1 MTKIQKTDHFY
12 LVDGS
17 GYIFRAYYALPPLTR
32 KIDGLPTGAVSGFC
46 SMLFKL
52 LEDSKSNQNLQKPTH
67 FAVIFDSARKTFRNE
82 IYKDYKANRSE
93 APDDLAPQFDYIR
106 ESVLAFNLPSVE
118 LINYEADD
126 LIATYVEKILK
137 AGAKVTI
144 VSSDKDLMQLFKKDV
159 RIFDP
164 MKNKFISVEDV
175 KNKFGVDPS
184 KVVDV
189 QALAGDSSDNVPGV
203 PGIGVKTAAE
213 LINKYGN
220 LEKLLKSTSEIKQ
233 NKRRETLIQNQDK
246 ALISKKLVIL
256 KNDAPVNRDL
266 SEFRLKEIDKEKLYK
281 FLRDMEF
288 NRLLSSAISAYGEPN
303 LTGIKNDKYNN
314 RDSSNNQKSI
324 SKKNYSLITDPEQ
337 INNWIKEAEETG
349 EIAIDTETNSLDP
362 HQADLVGIS
371 LSSKIGKACY
381 IPIGHKSGKC
391 IDKEVVL
398 KKLKPLLEDPSI
410 KKIGQNIKFDF
421 ILLFK
426 NGIKISSMEDTML
439 MSYVLD
445 SGKNRHNMDTL
456 SEIHLEHKTI
466 SFKDLVGSGKKEI
479 NFSDVEIEKAKN
491 YAAEDA
497 DVTFRLYKKFYKS
510 LRDEKLVNIYEIFE
524 KPMIEIL
531 AYMEIEGI
539 KIDKNFLKTLS
550 DKFSKKIDKLQAQVF
565 KISKKEFNIASP
577 KQLGEVLY
585 NDLKIAD
592 LKKTKKGSFAT
603 SASVLEDLAFKGY
616 EFPQLVL
623 DWRQISKLKNTYSDS
638 LPEHINIKTNRV
650 HTSFLLA
657 ATNTGRLAS
666 SDPNLQNI
674 PIKSEDGK
682 DIRKAFVAK
691 KDHVLISAD
700 YNQIE
705 MRILA
710 DLANVRELK
719 KAFKNDEDIH
729 SLTASQIFN
738 IDIKKVS
745 QDQRRKA
752 KAINFGIIYG
762 ISQYGLAKQIN
773 VSNFEAEKF
782 LKSYFTKFPEIKDYM
797 DQTIKFC
804 RKSGYVSNIFGRR
817 SHFTSIND
825 KNYNIRNF
833 QERAAINAPI
843 QGSASEIMRLAMI
856 RLHKKLNDKK
866 NQNTKMLLQIHDEL
880 IFETPKIEVKTVS
893 KMIIDEM
900 SSVVSSDFHTFS
912 IPLTVDLNSGS
923 NWGALH

>member
-1 MTKIQKTDHFY
+1 MGKIKKTDHFY
-12 LVDGS
+12 LIDGS

-32 KIDGLPTGAVSGFC
+32 KSDGLPTGAVSGFC

-82 IYKDYKANRSE
+82 IYSDYKANRAE

-106 ESVLAFNLPSVE
+106 KSVLAFNLPSLE

-126 LIATYVEKILK
+126 LIATYVEMILK
-137 AGAKVTI
+137 EGAKVTI
-144 VSSDKDLMQLFKKDV
+144 VSSDKDLMQLYKKNV
-159 RIFDP
+159 RIYDP
-164 MKNKFISVEDV
+164 MKNKFISEEDI
-175 KNKFGVDPS
+175 KNKFGVGAS
-184 KVVDV
+184 KVIDV

-213 LINKYGN
+213 LINKYGD
-220 LEKLLKSTSEIKQ
+220 LEKLLKSAHEIKQ
-233 NKRRETLIQNQDK
+233 NKRRETLIENKDK
-246 ALISKKLVIL
+246 ALISKKLVTL
-256 KNDAPVNRDL
+256 KSDAPVNKNLTDL
-266 SEFRLKEIDKEKLYK
+266 ELKSIDKDKLYK
-281 FLRDMEF
+281 FLREMEF

-303 LTGIKNDKYNN
+303 LTSIKNEVKIEK
-314 RDSSNNQKSI
+314 NQKAI
-324 SKKNYSLITDPEQ
+324 NKKEYYLIENLEQ
-337 INNWIKEAEETG
+337 IDNWITEAEELG
-349 EIAIDTETNSLDP
+349 EVAVDTETNSLDP
-362 HQADLVGIS
+362 HQADLVGVS

-381 IPIGHKSGKC
+381 IPISHKSNKC
-391 IDKEVVL
+391 IEKDLVL

-421 ILLFK
+421 IVFFK
-426 NGIKISSMEDTML
+426 HGINMTSMEDTML

-445 SGKNRHNMDTL
+445 AGKNRHNMDTL
-456 SEIHLEHKTI
+456 SEIHLNHKTI
-466 SFKDLVGSGKKEI
+466 SFKDLVGTGKKEI
-479 NFSDVEIEKAKN
+479 NFSEVDVEKAKD

-497 DVTFRLYKKFYKS
+497 DITFRLYKKFQKS
-510 LRDEKLVNIYEIFE
+510 LKDEKMINIYEIFE
-524 KPMIEIL
+524 KPLLKIL
-531 AYMEIEGI
+531 AFMEIEGVKIDNKFLKSLSNKFEKKII
-539 KIDKNFLKTLS
+539 KIQNE
-550 DKFSKKIDKLQAQVF
+550 VF

-577 KQLGEVLY
+577 KQLGEILY

-603 SASVLEDLAFKGY
+603 SASVLEDLAFKGHK
-616 EFPQLVL
+616 FPQLVL
-623 DWRQISKLKNTYSDS
+623 DWRQVSKLKNTYSDS
-638 LPEHINIKTNRV
+638 LPEHINPNTQRV

-657 ATNTGRLAS
+657 ATTTGRLAS

-682 DIRKAFVAK
+682 DIRKAFIAK

-710 DLANVRELK
+710 DLADVKGLK
-719 KAFKNDEDIH
+719 KAFKNNEDIH

-738 IDIKKVS
+738 VDIKKVN

-773 VSNFEAEKF
+773 VTNHEAEEF
-782 LKSYFTKFPEIKDYM
+782 LNAYFLKFPEIKIYM
-797 DQTIKFC
+797 DRTIKFC
-804 RKSGYVSNIFGRR
+804 RKSGFVNNIFGRR
-817 SHFTSIND
+817 SHFININD

-843 QGSASEIMRLAMI
+843 QGSAAEIMRLAMI
-856 RLHKKLNDKK
+856 RLDKKLSDQK

-880 IFETPKIEVKTVS
+880 IFETPKEEAKRIS
-893 KMIIDEM
+893 KIIIDEM
-900 SSVVSSDFHTFS
+900 SSVVKSEQHSFS
-912 IPLTVDLNSGS
+912 IPLTVDLNTGE
-923 NWGALH
+923 NWGTLH

>member
-1 MTKIQKTDHFY
+1 MGKIKKTDHFY
-12 LVDGS
+12 LIDGS

-32 KIDGLPTGAVSGFC
+32 KSDGLPTGAVSGFC

-82 IYKDYKANRSE
+82 IYSDYKANRAE

-106 ESVLAFNLPSVE
+106 KSVLAFNLPSLE

-126 LIATYVEKILK
+126 LIATYVEMILK
-137 AGAKVTI
+137 EGAKVTI
-144 VSSDKDLMQLFKKDV
+144 VSSDKDLMQLYKKNV
-159 RIFDP
+159 RIYDP
-164 MKNKFISVEDV
+164 MKNKFISEEDI
-175 KNKFGVDPS
+175 KNKFGVGAS
-184 KVVDV
+184 KVIDV

-213 LINKYGN
+213 LINKYGD
-220 LEKLLKSTSEIKQ
+220 LEKLLKSAHEIKQ
-233 NKRRETLIQNQDK
+233 NKRRETLIENKDK
-246 ALISKKLVIL
+246 ALISKKLVTL
-256 KNDAPVNRDL
+256 KSDAPVNKNLTDL
-266 SEFRLKEIDKEKLYK
+266 ELKSIDKDKLYK
-281 FLRDMEF
+281 FLREMEF

-303 LTGIKNDKYNN
+303 LTSIKNEVKIEK
-314 RDSSNNQKSI
+314 NQKAI
-324 SKKNYSLITDPEQ
+324 NKKEYYLIENLEQ
-337 INNWIKEAEETG
+337 IDNWITEAEELG
-349 EIAIDTETNSLDP
+349 EVAVDTETNSLDP
-362 HQADLVGIS
+362 HQADLVGVS

-381 IPIGHKSGKC
+381 IPIGHKSNKC
-391 IDKEVVL
+391 IEKDLVL

-421 ILLFK
+421 IVFFK
-426 NGIKISSMEDTML
+426 HGINMTSMEDTML

-445 SGKNRHNMDTL
+445 AGKNRHNMDTL
-456 SEIHLEHKTI
+456 SEIHLNHKTI
-466 SFKDLVGSGKKEI
+466 SFKDLVDTGKKEI
-479 NFSDVEIEKAKN
+479 NFSEVDVEKAKD

-497 DVTFRLYKKFYKS
+497 DITFRLYKKFQKS
-510 LRDEKLVNIYEIFE
+510 LKDEKMINIYEIFE
-524 KPMIEIL
+524 KPLLKIL
-531 AYMEIEGI
+531 AFMEIEGV
-539 KIDKNFLKTLS
+539 KIDNKFLKSLS
-550 DKFSKKIDKLQAQVF
+550 TKFEKKIVKIQNEVF

-577 KQLGEVLY
+577 KQLGEILY

-603 SASVLEDLAFKGY
+603 SASVLEDLAFKGHK
-616 EFPQLVL
+616 FPQLVL
-623 DWRQISKLKNTYSDS
+623 DWRQVSKLKNTYSDS
-638 LPEHINIKTNRV
+638 LPEHINPNTQRV

-657 ATNTGRLAS
+657 ATTTGRLAS

-682 DIRKAFVAK
+682 DIRKAFIAK

-710 DLANVRELK
+710 DLADVKGLK
-719 KAFKNDEDIH
+719 KAFKNNEDIH

-738 IDIKKVS
+738 VDIKKVN

-773 VSNFEAEKF
+773 VTNHEAEEF
-782 LKSYFTKFPEIKDYM
+782 LNAYFLKFPEIKIYM
-797 DQTIKFC
+797 DRTIKFC
-804 RKSGYVSNIFGRR
+804 RKSGFVNNIFGRR
-817 SHFTSIND
+817 SHFININD

-843 QGSASEIMRLAMI
+843 QGSAAEIMRLAMI
-856 RLHKKLNDKK
+856 RLDKKLSDQK

-880 IFETPKIEVKTVS
+880 IFETPKEEAKRIS
-893 KMIIDEM
+893 KIIIDEM
-900 SSVVSSDFHTFS
+900 SSVVKSEQHSFS
-912 IPLTVDLNSGS
+912 IPLTVDLNTGE
-923 NWGALH
+923 NWGTLH

>member
-1 MTKIQKTDHFY
+1 MNTIKKTDHFY
-12 LVDGS
+12 LIDGS

-32 KIDGLPTGAVSGFC
+32 KSDGLPTGAVSGFC

-82 IYKDYKANRSE
+82 IYSDYKANRAE

-106 ESVLAFNLPSVE
+106 KSVLAFNLPSLE

-126 LIATYVEKILK
+126 LIATYVEMILK
-137 AGAKVTI
+137 EGAKVTI
-144 VSSDKDLMQLFKKDV
+144 VSSDKDLMQLYKKNV
-159 RIFDP
+159 RIYDP
-164 MKNKFISVEDV
+164 MKNKFISEEDI
-175 KNKFGVDPS
+175 KNKFGVGAS
-184 KVVDV
+184 KVIDV

-213 LINKYGN
+213 LINKYGD
-220 LEKLLKSTSEIKQ
+220 LEKLLKSAHEIKQ
-233 NKRRETLIQNQDK
+233 NKRRETLIENKDK
-246 ALISKKLVIL
+246 ALISKKLVTL
-256 KNDAPVNRDL
+256 KSDAPVNKNLTDL
-266 SEFRLKEIDKEKLYK
+266 ELKSIDKDKLYK
-281 FLRDMEF
+281 FLREMEF

-303 LTGIKNDKYNN
+303 LTSIKNEVKIEK
-314 RDSSNNQKSI
+314 NQKAI
-324 SKKNYSLITDPEQ
+324 NKKEYYLIENLEQ
-337 INNWIKEAEETG
+337 IDNWITEAEELG
-349 EIAIDTETNSLDP
+349 EVAVDTETNSLDP
-362 HQADLVGIS
+362 HQADLVGVS

-381 IPIGHKSGKC
+381 IPIGHKSNKC
-391 IDKEVVL
+391 IEKDLVL

-421 ILLFK
+421 IVFFK
-426 NGIKISSMEDTML
+426 HGINMTSMEDTML

-445 SGKNRHNMDTL
+445 AGKNRHNMDTL
-456 SEIHLEHKTI
+456 SEIHLNHKTI
-466 SFKDLVGSGKKEI
+466 SFKDLVGTGKKEI
-479 NFSDVEIEKAKN
+479 NFSEVDVEKAKD

-497 DVTFRLYKKFYKS
+497 DITFRLYKKFQKS
-510 LRDEKLVNIYEIFE
+510 LKDEKMINIYEIFE
-524 KPMIEIL
+524 KPLLKIL
-531 AYMEIEGI
+531 AFMEIEGV
-539 KIDKNFLKTLS
+539 KIDNKFLKSLS
-550 DKFSKKIDKLQAQVF
+550 TKFEKKIVKIQNEVF
-565 KISKKEFNIASP
+565 KISKKKFNIASP
-577 KQLGEVLY
+577 KQLGEILY

-603 SASVLEDLAFKGY
+603 SASVLEDLAFKGHK
-616 EFPQLVL
+616 FPQLVL
-623 DWRQISKLKNTYSDS
+623 DWRQVSKLKNTYSDS
-638 LPEHINIKTNRV
+638 LPEHINPNTQRV

-657 ATNTGRLAS
+657 ATTTGRLAS

-682 DIRKAFVAK
+682 DIRKAFIAK

-710 DLANVRELK
+710 DLADVKGLK
-719 KAFKNDEDIH
+719 KAFKNNEDIH

-738 IDIKKVS
+738 VDIKKVN

-773 VSNFEAEKF
+773 VTNHEAEEF
-782 LKSYFTKFPEIKDYM
+782 LNAYFLKFPEIKIYM
-797 DQTIKFC
+797 DRTIKFC
-804 RKSGYVSNIFGRR
+804 RKSGFVNNIFGRR
-817 SHFTSIND
+817 SHFININD

-843 QGSASEIMRLAMI
+843 QGSAAEIMRLAMI
-856 RLHKKLNDKK
+856 RLDKKLSDQK

-880 IFETPKIEVKTVS
+880 IFETPKEEAKRIS
-893 KMIIDEM
+893 KIIIDEM
-900 SSVVSSDFHTFS
+900 SSVVKSEQHSFS
-912 IPLTVDLNSGS
+912 IPLTVDLNTGE
-923 NWGALH
+923 NWGTLH

>member
-1 MTKIQKTDHFY
+1 MGKIKKTDHFY
-12 LVDGS
+12 LIDGS

-32 KIDGLPTGAVSGFC
+32 KSDGLPTGAVSGFC

-82 IYKDYKANRSE
+82 IYSDYKANRAE

-106 ESVLAFNLPSVE
+106 KSVLAFNLPSLE

-126 LIATYVEKILK
+126 LIATYVEMILK
-137 AGAKVTI
+137 EGAKVTI
-144 VSSDKDLMQLFKKDV
+144 VSSDKDLMQLYKKNV
-159 RIFDP
+159 RIYDP
-164 MKNKFISVEDV
+164 MKNKFISEEDI
-175 KNKFGVDPS
+175 KNKFGVGAS
-184 KVVDV
+184 KVIDV

-213 LINKYGN
+213 LINKYGD
-220 LEKLLKSTSEIKQ
+220 LEKLLKSAHEIKQ
-233 NKRRETLIQNQDK
+233 NKRRETLIENKDK
-246 ALISKKLVIL
+246 ALISKKLVTL
-256 KNDAPVNRDL
+256 KSDAPVNKNLIDL
-266 SEFRLKEIDKEKLYK
+266 ELKSIDKDKLYK
-281 FLRDMEF
+281 FLREMEF

-303 LTGIKNDKYNN
+303 LTSIKNEVKIEK
-314 RDSSNNQKSI
+314 NQKAI
-324 SKKNYSLITDPEQ
+324 NKKEYYLIENLEQ
-337 INNWIKEAEETG
+337 IDNWITEAEELG
-349 EIAIDTETNSLDP
+349 EVAVDTETNSLDP
-362 HQADLVGIS
+362 HQADLVGVS

-381 IPIGHKSGKC
+381 IPIGHKSNKC
-391 IDKEVVL
+391 IEKDLVL

-421 ILLFK
+421 IVFFK
-426 NGIKISSMEDTML
+426 HGINMTSMEDTML

-445 SGKNRHNMDTL
+445 AGKNRHNMDTL
-456 SEIHLEHKTI
+456 SEIHLNHKTI
-466 SFKDLVGSGKKEI
+466 SFKDLVGTGKKEI
-479 NFSDVEIEKAKN
+479 NFSEVDVEKAKD

-497 DVTFRLYKKFYKS
+497 DITFRLYKKFQKS
-510 LRDEKLVNIYEIFE
+510 LKDEKMINIYEIFE
-524 KPMIEIL
+524 KPLLKIL
-531 AYMEIEGI
+531 AFMEIEGV
-539 KIDKNFLKTLS
+539 KIDNKFLKSLS
-550 DKFSKKIDKLQAQVF
+550 TKFEKKIVKIQNEVF

-577 KQLGEVLY
+577 KQLGEILY

-603 SASVLEDLAFKGY
+603 SASVLEDLAFKGHK
-616 EFPQLVL
+616 FPQLVL
-623 DWRQISKLKNTYSDS
+623 DWRQVSKLKNTYSDS
-638 LPEHINIKTNRV
+638 LPEHINPNTQRV

-657 ATNTGRLAS
+657 ATTTGRLAS

-682 DIRKAFVAK
+682 DIRKAFIAK

-710 DLANVRELK
+710 DLADVKGLK
-719 KAFKNDEDIH
+719 KAFKNNEDIH

-738 IDIKKVS
+738 VDIKKIN

-773 VSNFEAEKF
+773 VTNHEAEEF
-782 LKSYFTKFPEIKDYM
+782 LNAYFLKFPEIKIYM
-797 DQTIKFC
+797 DRTIKFC
-804 RKSGYVSNIFGRR
+804 RKSGFVNNIFGRR
-817 SHFTSIND
+817 SHFININD

-843 QGSASEIMRLAMI
+843 QGSAAEIMRLAMI
-856 RLHKKLNDKK
+856 RLNKKLSDQK

-880 IFETPKIEVKTVS
+880 IFETPKEEAKRIS
-893 KMIIDEM
+893 KIIIDEM
-900 SSVVSSDFHTFS
+900 SSVVKSDQHSFS
-912 IPLTVDLNSGS
+912 IPLTVDLNTGE
-923 NWGALH
+923 NWGTLH

>member
-1 MTKIQKTDHFY
+1 MSKIQKTDHFY
-12 LVDGS
+12 LIDGS

-32 KIDGLPTGAVSGFC
+32 KSDGLPTGAVSGFC

-52 LEDSKSNQNLQKPTH
+52 LEDSKSKENKQKPTH

-82 IYKDYKANRSE
+82 IYSDYKANRSE
-93 APDDLAPQFDYIR
+93 APDDLAPQFEYIR
-106 ESVLAFNLPSVE
+106 KSVLAFSLPSVD
-118 LINYEADD
+118 LVNYEADD
-126 LIATYVEKILK
+126 LIATYVDQILK
-137 AGAKVTI
+137 KGAKVTI
-144 VSSDKDLMQLFKKDV
+144 VSSDKDLMQLYKKNV

-164 MKNKFISVEDV
+164 MKNKFVLEEDV
-175 KNKFGVDPS
+175 KNKFGVTPD
-184 KVVDV
+184 KVIDV

-220 LEKLLKSTSEIKQ
+220 LDKLLKSAHEIKQ
-233 NKRRETLIQNQDK
+233 NKRRETLIENKDK
-246 ALISKKLVIL
+246 ALISKKLVTL
-256 KNDAPVNRDL
+256 KHDAPVTIDL
-266 SEFRLKEIDKEKLYK
+266 TEFKLKEIDKDKLYK
-281 FLRDMEF
+281 FLREMEF
-288 NRLLSSAISAYGEPN
+288 NRLLSSAISTYGEPN
-303 LTGIKNDKYNN
+303 LDGVTINSKFEENHKLIDKKEYH
-314 RDSSNNQKSI
+314 
-324 SKKNYSLITDPEQ
+324 LITDPKE
-337 INNWIKEAEETG
+337 IDDWIKEAEEVG
-349 EIAIDTETNSLDP
+349 EVAVDTETSSLDP
-362 HQADLVGIS
+362 HQADLIGVS
-371 LSSKIGKACY
+371 LCSRIGKACY
-381 IPIGHKSGKC
+381 IPIGHKSKKS
-391 IDKEVVL
+391 INKDIVI

-421 ILLFK
+421 IVLFK
-426 NGIKISSMEDTML
+426 SGISISSMEDTML

-445 SGKNRHNMDTL
+445 AGKNRHNMDIL
-456 SEIHLEHKTI
+456 SEIHLGHKTI

-479 NFSDVEIEKAKN
+479 NFSEVDIEKAKD

-497 DVTFRLYKKFYKS
+497 DITYRLYKKFYKS
-510 LRDEKLVNIYEIFE
+510 LKEEKMVNIYEIFE
-524 KPMIEIL
+524 KPMIKIL
-531 AYMEIEGI
+531 AFMEIEGI
-539 KIDKNFLKTLS
+539 KIDKSFLKSLS
-550 DKFSKKIDKLQAQVF
+550 LKFEKKIEAIQKEVF

-577 KQLGEVLY
+577 KQLGEILY

-603 SASVLEDLAFKGY
+603 SASVLEDLAFKGHK
-616 EFPQLVL
+616 FPQLVL
-623 DWRQISKLKNTYSDS
+623 DWRQASKLKNTYSDS
-638 LPEHINIKTNRV
+638 LPEHINPQTKRV

-657 ATNTGRLAS
+657 ATTTGRLAS

-710 DLANVRELK
+710 DLADVKGLK
-719 KAFKNDEDIH
+719 KAFKNNEDIH

-738 IDIKKVS
+738 VDIKEVDT
-745 QDQRRKA
+745 DQRRKA

-773 VSNFEAEKF
+773 VSNYEAEEF
-782 LKSYFTKFPEIKDYM
+782 LTAYFAKFPEIKIYM

-804 RKSGYVSNIFGRR
+804 RKSGYVNNIFGRR
-817 SHFTSIND
+817 SHFININD
-825 KNYNIRNF
+825 KNNNERNF

-856 RLHKKLNDKK
+856 RLNKKLNDKK
-866 NQNTKMLLQIHDEL
+866 NQNLKILLQIHDEL
-880 IFETPKIEVKTVS
+880 IFESPKEEAKESSKIIIE
-893 KMIIDEM
+893 EM
-900 SSVVSSDFHTFS
+900 SSVANSDQHSFS
-912 IPLTVDLNSGS
+912 IPLTVDLNMGD
-923 NWGALH
+923 NWGDLH